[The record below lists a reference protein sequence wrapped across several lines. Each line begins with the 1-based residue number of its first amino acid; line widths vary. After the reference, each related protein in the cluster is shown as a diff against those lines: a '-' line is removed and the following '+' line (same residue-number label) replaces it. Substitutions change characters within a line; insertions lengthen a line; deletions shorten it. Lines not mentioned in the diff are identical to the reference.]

1 MPLHTLRFPK
11 AASVLAVAVLLGSAT
26 GEATP
31 IAGGAP
37 IPAPSSS
44 AIPLSKM
51 PVRISGTVPTECDT
65 QGDRRETLAL
75 RGEFPP
81 PDAHGAA
88 LIVTETGKPP
98 IAVPY
103 DPTGVTIP
111 SFSYGPRDTEHLLT
125 VVFDGRV
132 WCSGTGY
139 VQFQLL
145 LGGRLSNAYN
155 MHISDDDE

>member
-1 MPLHTLRFPK
+1 M
-11 AASVLAVAVLLGSAT
+11 
-26 GEATP
+26 
-31 IAGGAP
+31 AGPVIGNAAP
-37 IPAPSSS
+37 IGLPAPVSSPS
-44 AIPLSKM
+44 AAPLSKI
-51 PVRISGTVPTECDT
+51 PVRITGTVPNECDT

-81 PDAHGAA
+81 VDAHGAA

-98 IAVPY
+98 VAVPY
-103 DPTGVTIP
+103 DPSGITIP

-132 WCSGTGY
+132 WCAGTGY

-145 LGGRLSNAYN
+145 LGGRLSNLWS
-155 MHISDDDE
+155 MHISDDNSD